1 MYYLFIICILHF
13 LLLNQLEKIYFSYNL
28 KNTNRPLE
36 KCKNK
41 NYNGCNGFPSGH
53 AETITILCGYLL
65 YNKIIS
71 IPVSVFIIIVIC
83 LQRLI
88 TNMHTLT
95 QVTYGFYFGLIYS
108 YLYWITNYSLQ
119 SLFITLMFIIIF
131 TLIVN
136 NIITEFMNDPIPEWV
151 DPIMYDKIKSK
162 KNKGFYVEIL
172 SIYSSLLNREF
183 CVFKNW
189 SEVEDMLD
197 KAIVKIQEQGIDF
210 DGVVGIKTGGAI
222 ISDYISKKLNIKNYK
237 IKVSNKK
244 KQSDNPILSFIHKYS
259 FENEY
264 YVEEGVDESIDDK
277 NIILIDECIYSG
289 VTMDTAIDYLK
300 PKVKHIYPIVLNSK
314 DIHTIDTIDNNY
326 LLIWPWGYDN

>member
-95 QVTYGFYFGLIYS
+95 QVTYGFYFGLI
-108 YLYWITNYSLQ
+108 L
-119 SLFITLMFIIIF
+119 LFVLDNKLFAPIIIHY
-131 TLIVN
+131 T
-136 NIITEFMNDPIPEWV
+136 
-151 DPIMYDKIKSK
+151 
-162 KNKGFYVEIL
+162 YVYYY
-172 SIYSSLLNREF
+172 IYINR
-183 CVFKNW
+183 K
-189 SEVEDMLD
+189 
-197 KAIVKIQEQGIDF
+197 
-210 DGVVGIKTGGAI
+210 
-222 ISDYISKKLNIKNYK
+222 
-237 IKVSNKK
+237 
-244 KQSDNPILSFIHKYS
+244 
-259 FENEY
+259 
-264 YVEEGVDESIDDK
+264 
-277 NIILIDECIYSG
+277 
-289 VTMDTAIDYLK
+289 
-300 PKVKHIYPIVLNSK
+300 
-314 DIHTIDTIDNNY
+314 
-326 LLIWPWGYDN
+326 